1 MSRSS
6 TTDEGSLMRA
16 ILIILLVLIALP
28 LVMAV
33 VMMPMMGGWGV
44 GHMNGW
50 MWNGTGSSLGWIVM
64 WFVMLAILVGA
75 GYVVY
80 SALRSSGGGSDPA
93 LEELRRA
100 YARGELTDEEYEK
113 RRKRLEKD

>member
-1 MSRSS
+1 M
-6 TTDEGSLMRA
+6 DEGSLLRA
-16 ILIILLVLIALP
+16 ILVVLLVLIALP

-50 MWNGTGSSLGWIVM
+50 MWNGTESSWAWIVM
-64 WFVMLAILVGA
+64 WLIMLAILVGG

-80 SALRSSGGGSDPA
+80 SVLRSSGGGSDPA

-100 YARGELTDEEYEK
+100 YARGDLSDEEFEN
-113 RRKRLEKD
+113 RRERLEKD